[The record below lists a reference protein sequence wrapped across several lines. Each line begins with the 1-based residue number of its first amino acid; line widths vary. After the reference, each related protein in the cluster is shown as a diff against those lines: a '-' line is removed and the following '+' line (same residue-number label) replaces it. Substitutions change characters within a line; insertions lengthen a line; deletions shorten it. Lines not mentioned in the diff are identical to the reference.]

1 MAFEALRK
9 LFVGDKSVTDAA
21 GNSARAAR
29 IINTVTG
36 MGTSNDRSLATMF
49 QPVRI
54 ERSQAEAI
62 YQMSWAAAKMIDI
75 PVDDMFVRGR
85 RWTDDN
91 EKDQERINEAET
103 ELNAMANLA
112 NAIKAARI
120 FGSSLVI
127 ICTDNEADFET
138 ELDVEK
144 IEEGSITNLWVVDRW
159 STWVKSWQTDPT
171 KKKYGMPH
179 EYYVHSRTRGLAE
192 GESLD
197 MRTEVDRPSVNTYT
211 VHESRVIRFDGNT
224 SPLTEGWIHG
234 PFEREWGVSLL
245 TRVIDDITRDVSM
258 ATGVG
263 HLMEECSVWVNKIQ
277 GYKESLMGRV
287 EKGDPSPEE
296 IAQTSSLLRSIWRTQ
311 FIDSEDEADRVA
323 VTFAGVAEVMNQQAR
338 RIAAQADIPFTR
350 FMSESPA
357 GLNATGESDANNYA
371 IMVQANQKR
380 VLEPALHKLD
390 PVIAKH
396 AGLKEPLEYE
406 WLTLFDM
413 SDSDKSE
420 SSRMRTE
427 SISMA
432 FKDRAIDETEYR
444 ELLSKDDYAFMP
456 LSEDFE
462 PAEDPVLEATRMKLE
477 ATAAQPAPGKKP
489 MPGKKPAPARKM

>member
-1 MAFEALRK
+1 
-9 LFVGDKSVTDAA
+9 
-21 GNSARAAR
+21 
-29 IINTVTG
+29 
-36 MGTSNDRSLATMF
+36 
-49 QPVRI
+49 
-54 ERSQAEAI
+54 
-62 YQMSWAAAKMIDI
+62 
-75 PVDDMFVRGR
+75 
-85 RWTDDN
+85 
-91 EKDQERINEAET
+91 
-103 ELNAMANLA
+103 
-112 NAIKAARI
+112 
-120 FGSSLVI
+120 
-127 ICTDNEADFET
+127 
-138 ELDVEK
+138 
-144 IEEGSITNLWVVDRW
+144 
-159 STWVKSWQTDPT
+159 
-171 KKKYGMPH
+171 
-179 EYYVHSRTRGLAE
+179 
-192 GESLD
+192 
-197 MRTEVDRPSVNTYT
+197 
-211 VHESRVIRFDGNT
+211 
-224 SPLTEGWIHG
+224 
-234 PFEREWGVSLL
+234 
-245 TRVIDDITRDVSM
+245 
-258 ATGVG
+258 
-263 HLMEECSVWVNKIQ
+263 
-277 GYKESLMGRV
+277 MGRV

-338 RIAAQADIPFTR
+338 RMAAQADIPFTR

-456 LSEDFE
+456 LSEDFD
-462 PAEDPVLEATRMKLE
+462 PPEDPVLEATRMKLE